1 MSRGVPWRAHHR
13 NDDGGREQSAVV
25 QILPRRT
32 PLRLTEETI
41 MDESNIFTHEQYLSP
56 YTW

>member
-1 MSRGVPWRAHHR
+1 VPWRAHHR